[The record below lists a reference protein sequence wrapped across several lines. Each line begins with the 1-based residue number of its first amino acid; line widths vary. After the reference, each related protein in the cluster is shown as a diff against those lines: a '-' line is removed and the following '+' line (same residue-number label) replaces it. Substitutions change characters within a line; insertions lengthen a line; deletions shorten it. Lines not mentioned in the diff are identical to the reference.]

1 MRGPLSIITC
11 NDKMK
16 AIIEKI
22 KKMAESD
29 SSVLLIGETGV
40 GKEVFAEFIHRIGT
54 RTQNSFVRIGLSAMP
69 SDLMASELFGHEQG
83 SFTSASRLKKGLFE
97 VADQGTIFLDDIDDV
112 PLDIQSKLLRVLES
126 REIMRVG
133 GTKPIK
139 VDIRLISAAKID
151 LMEMIR
157 KNLFRNDLFY
167 RINVVPIEIPP
178 LRERRDDIPLL
189 VEHFLK
195 MFSPDR
201 HIDISPDVMVS
212 LINYSWPGNVR
223 ELRNVIQRISIFCGD
238 KIELKD
244 LPEEFNKNSPIVQ
257 IVKACNLCFLN
268 GKYDFNQIVQCV
280 ETNLIRNSLKDS
292 NGNQSEA
299 AKALGLS
306 LSTFRDK
313 MRKHLQTITCEEK
326 S

>member
-40 GKEVFAEFIHRIGT
+40 GKEVFAEYIHRIGN

-69 SDLMASELFGHEQG
+69 ADLMASELFGHEQG
-83 SFTSASRLKKGLFE
+83 SFTSASQQKKGLFE
-97 VADQGTIFLDDIDDV
+97 VANQGTIFLDDIDDV

-126 REIMRVG
+126 REIMRLG

-139 VDIRLISAAKID
+139 VNIRLISAAKID
-151 LMEMIR
+151 LKELIK
-157 KNLFRNDLFY
+157 KNLFRDDLFY
-167 RINVVPIEIPP
+167 RINVVPIEIPS
-178 LRERRDDIPLL
+178 LKERRDDIPLL

-195 MFSPDR
+195 MFSPNK
-201 HIDISPDVMVS
+201 HIDISPEAMVS
-212 LINYSWPGNVR
+212 FINYSWPGNVR

-238 KIELKD
+238 RIDLAD
-244 LPEEFNKNSPIVQ
+244 LPEEFNKNSPIFQ
-257 IVKACNLCFLN
+257 IVKACNLCFLK
-268 GKYDFNQIVQCV
+268 GKYDFNQIVNCV
-280 ETNLIRNSLKDS
+280 EANLVKNALKESD
-292 NGNQSEA
+292 GNQSEA
-299 AKALGLS
+299 AKTLGLS

-313 MRKHLQTITCEEK
+313 VRKHIQTTGCDK